1 MFALIADVKGLNGI
15 NDNRTISTGLFLK
28 TGMAVIPVGAAL
40 IDIKFVTKS
49 FSWFNAAEMVAYAWH
64 AIHCARQD
72 HSMPVNRTIHGHV
85 VGDI

>member
-49 FSWFNAAEMVAYAWH
+49 FSWFNAAEMVAYAFQRKTGAGTLPLIAV
-64 AIHCARQD
+64 AIR
-72 HSMPVNRTIHGHV
+72 SLPVKLTFL
-85 VGDI
+85 